1 MQTKEQFLNSLV
13 KKEDKVKEALTK
25 LYQGVRA
32 TNEFLGLKNS
42 QELQS
47 TYYQLRVEEISELFT
62 AIENQD
68 KVEFL
73 DAIVDGLV
81 VVGYE
86 YYLKNKR
93 KKYNCKPEDSIK
105 FYTEEISNIVGWLDE
120 YYEDEYHRDET
131 LTCLQQAFNI
141 IDIDHIKAVNEV
153 LESNLSKF
161 PTKQELR
168 EAFVE
173 RYDYWRADETP
184 FIDIIAC
191 EVEDIEN
198 QGRYISVHHEIRVDN
213 EGNERIIFWANGE
226 KQSDGSIKEFK
237 APKYIKPCTYKNP
250 DFASCWLN

>member
-1 MQTKEQFLNSLV
+1 MQTKEQFLNSLI

-62 AIENQD
+62 AIENND

-86 YYLKNKR
+86 AFIRSGVPSENQITLGSPNTFEQHINELETIFKNKSEI
-93 KKYNCKPEDSIK
+93 YTLNCL
-105 FYTEEISNIVGWLDE
+105 FYLENL
-120 YYEDEYHRDET
+120 
-131 LTCLQQAFNI
+131 FNELN
-141 IDIDHIKAVNEV
+141 IDHIKATNEV
-153 LESNLSKF
+153 LESNWSKF
-161 PTKQELR
+161 PTKKDLYDSYIGFSFSDYTLDELYYI
-168 EAFVE
+168 ECK
-173 RYDYWRADETP
+173 T
-184 FIDIIAC
+184 
-191 EVEDIEN
+191 IEN
-198 QGRYISVHHEIRVDN
+198 NGRYVGVHHEIRVDN

-237 APKYIKPCTYKNP
+237 APKYVKPCTYKNP

>member
-1 MQTKEQFLNSLV
+1 MQTKEQFINSLV
-13 KKEDKVKEALTK
+13 KKEDKVKEALVK

-86 YYLKNKR
+86 VLLKTEKPSENAITIRDSGEIKHIISSLYTNF
-93 KKYNCKPEDSIK
+93 KKTDEAVCGNCLFLLE
-105 FYTEEISNIVGWLDE
+105 NIFSKLDV
-120 YYEDEYHRDET
+120 
-131 LTCLQQAFNI
+131 
-141 IDIDHIKAVNEV
+141 DHVKATNEV

-161 PTKQELR
+161 PTKYKLK
-168 EAFVE
+168 EAFKDWWDDWE
-173 RYDYWRADETP
+173 ND
-184 FIDIIAC
+184 IDITTIIGWQI
-191 EVEDIEN
+191 EEIEN
-198 QGRYISVHHEIRVDN
+198 QDRYIGVHHEIRVDN
-213 EGNERIIFWANGE
+213 EGNERIIFWADGE

-237 APKYIKPCTYKNP
+237 APKYVKPCTFREP
-250 DFASCWLN
+250 DFAGCWLN